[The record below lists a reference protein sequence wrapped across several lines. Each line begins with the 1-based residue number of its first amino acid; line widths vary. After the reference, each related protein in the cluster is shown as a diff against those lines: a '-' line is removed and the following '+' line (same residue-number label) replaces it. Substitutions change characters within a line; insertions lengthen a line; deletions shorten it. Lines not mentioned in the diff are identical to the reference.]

1 MSDTCSLFPPFGD
14 PWPFCLLP
22 SQKSADFSLYCNPV
36 GFPEEQNT
44 HTYTHNT
51 KQTTTITT
59 KLRRVSQYYLY
70 RKKDSRTGVIPC
82 PHIYSPTPNLVLIPL
97 LISHSHL
104 LPSISFITL
113 SLELS
118 SSLHWATVPASYLIL
133 PIPHWVHP
141 TSHSPRAQLVMP
153 LLLSDGK
160 TLITSPDSWRWVP
173 ESYIIWEVS
182 CLMALQ
188 PLVMQKAP
196 QSSVHQPRWPFQT
209 HTRWCVFYIQL
220 ISSTWNI
227 FSSFSFHVSFIFFS
241 LHFHCCIFKL
251 KFLDSPYF
259 LQLFDF

>member
-70 RKKDSRTGVIPC
+70 RKKDSRTGVTPC

-118 SSLHWATVPASYLIL
+118 SSLH
-133 PIPHWVHP
+133 
-141 TSHSPRAQLVMP
+141 
-153 LLLSDGK
+153 
-160 TLITSPDSWRWVP
+160 
-173 ESYIIWEVS
+173 
-182 CLMALQ
+182 
-188 PLVMQKAP
+188 
-196 QSSVHQPRWPFQT
+196 
-209 HTRWCVFYIQL
+209 
-220 ISSTWNI
+220 
-227 FSSFSFHVSFIFFS
+227 
-241 LHFHCCIFKL
+241 
-251 KFLDSPYF
+251 
-259 LQLFDF
+259 